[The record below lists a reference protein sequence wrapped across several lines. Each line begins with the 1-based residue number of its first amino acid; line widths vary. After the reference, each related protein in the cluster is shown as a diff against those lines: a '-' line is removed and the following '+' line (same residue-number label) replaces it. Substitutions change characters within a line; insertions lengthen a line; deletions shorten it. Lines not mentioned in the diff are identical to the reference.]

1 MATLR
6 EYFDK
11 DGSRTFC
18 LNQTI
23 EIRSASGEVEL
34 EVIGRLHLD
43 LESNAKYISYYI
55 PHSEKVA
62 CPARVIMNSVNDVLN
77 WDQKVKFS
85 GGFVGGD
92 PSGSNE
98 TRYTGR
104 VYIYSED
111 PIKAD
116 DIEYLRVRSA
126 EIGNNLKF
134 RMQDYARARSEWEK
148 PLAFIAHDSRDK
160 EDIARPLAMELQKLL
175 CPVWYDEFSL
185 KVGDSLRASIEK
197 GLKECQKC
205 VFILTPH
212 FLANG
217 GWSKREYDSIFTREL
232 VESNNLILPIWHNVT
247 ATQVYEYSPVL
258 ADRKAVQ
265 WSLGVER
272 VAGELVTAIRT

>member
-1 MATLR
+1 
-6 EYFDK
+6 
-11 DGSRTFC
+11 
-18 LNQTI
+18 
-23 EIRSASGEVEL
+23 
-34 EVIGRLHLD
+34 
-43 LESNAKYISYYI
+43 
-55 PHSEKVA
+55 
-62 CPARVIMNSVNDVLN
+62 
-77 WDQKVKFS
+77 
-85 GGFVGGD
+85 
-92 PSGSNE
+92 
-98 TRYTGR
+98 
-104 VYIYSED
+104 
-111 PIKAD
+111 
-116 DIEYLRVRSA
+116 
-126 EIGNNLKF
+126 
-134 RMQDYARARSEWEK
+134 MQDYARARSEWEK